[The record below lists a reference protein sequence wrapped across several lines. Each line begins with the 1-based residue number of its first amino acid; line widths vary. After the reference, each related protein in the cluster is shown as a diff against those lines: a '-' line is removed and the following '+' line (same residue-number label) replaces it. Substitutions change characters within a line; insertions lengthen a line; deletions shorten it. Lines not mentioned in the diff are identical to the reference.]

1 MALKSITQ
9 SLNKQELKT
18 LLEFVEENASFF
30 AHILYELDKN
40 FTQNSAL
47 LNFELDAKGDLK
59 VSNANSVIKKY
70 EDSYKKLEQK
80 FEDFK
85 SKGKELNKEYKK
97 LKQQLQSQENIKKN
111 LEKELESI
119 KAKNKSLNSRHKREQ
134 AHLKKQNT
142 QDLSSQLQLEK
153 HNYEKLQE
161 EYSQLEQDYKE
172 LKEIKFMLE
181 KTHDNQKEQGIKV
194 HEKYEVKIEALERK
208 IDFLKTM
215 NANLESKNQALQQ
228 ELGALKK
235 SLDNQICQTSLANE
249 ISTQNNEPSLKSFI
263 AKSID
268 IKKPTTELQ
277 PKRKPKWRR

>member
-30 AHILYELDKN
+30 AHILHELDKN

-47 LNFELDAKGDLK
+47 LKFELDAKGDLK

-70 EDSYKKLEQK
+70 EDSYKKLEQE

-111 LEKELESI
+111 LEKELENI

-181 KTHDNQKEQGIKV
+181 KTHHNQKEQGIKV

-228 ELGALKK
+228 ELNALKK

-249 ISTQNNEPSLKSFI
+249 ISTQNNESSFI

-268 IKKPTTELQ
+268 IAEKPTTELQ